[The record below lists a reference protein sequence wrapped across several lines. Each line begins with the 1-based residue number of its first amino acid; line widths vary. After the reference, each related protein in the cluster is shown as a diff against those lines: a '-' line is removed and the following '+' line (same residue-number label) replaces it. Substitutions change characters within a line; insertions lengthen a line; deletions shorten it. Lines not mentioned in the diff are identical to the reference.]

1 MFKLFLI
8 LFVVVLVCLCT
19 STSTNRMIE
28 NYTDPIW
35 SQPHKLYADYYP
47 RTNGSIYGDKREG
60 WDIFSGIKYYGSAY

>member
-8 LFVVVLVCLCT
+8 LFVAILFLCV
-19 STSTNRMIE
+19 SNNRIE